1 MRHVTLTTSAFAI
14 AAALALPGAAFAEKG
29 GKPNT
34 NGIDHGQGAVHAHQN
49 GAADPQADRGND
61 SAPAVDVEDGGEYGG
76 EYDQEGE
83 DEYDFDEYGQEG
95 EEEDTSEYQQYQD
108 ATVEEEGEY
117 DEEGAE
123 Q

>member
-49 GAADPQADRGND
+49 GTVDPQANRGND
-61 SAPAVDVEDGGEYGG
+61 SAPAVDVEDGGEY
-76 EYDQEGE
+76 
-83 DEYDFDEYGQEG
+83 DEEG
-95 EEEDTSEYQQYQD
+95 EEEGTSEYQQYQD